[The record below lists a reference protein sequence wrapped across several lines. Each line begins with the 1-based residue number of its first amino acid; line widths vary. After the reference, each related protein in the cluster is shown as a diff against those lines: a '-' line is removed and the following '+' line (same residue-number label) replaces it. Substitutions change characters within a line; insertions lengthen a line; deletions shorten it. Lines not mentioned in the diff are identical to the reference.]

1 MGKRKEI
8 KFLCKDGQTRE
19 GRQDGVM
26 FWIRKDQKRERD
38 GLPAFYVAAND
49 IKGKGRTI
57 YTAGHEY
64 FTLEGAK
71 ELCQQIMAGE
81 ANLAERK
88 ARYAAE
94 DIEKERRAVAA
105 ATEQAKAFRDKLEAA
120 GISYH
125 ELMVLE
131 QAHEDLGNMAR
142 NILLGWENGEGFH
155 MSENTMLVPQI
166 GINMEQATANCEEL
180 AKAIREITAG
190 VLTTVNSF
198 CRWIQR
204 VAAEVA
210 AQQEMETALRW
221 ASVDNRPLYNR
232 YRHTKKKRIRKKYAK
247 RILEWYRTEVAPC

>member
-26 FWIRKDQKRERD
+26 FWIRKDQKREQD

-125 ELMVLE
+125 ELMALE
-131 QAHEDLGNMAR
+131 QAHEDLGNMAH
-142 NILLGWENGEGFH
+142 NILLGWENGEGFR
-155 MSENTMLVPQI
+155 MSENTMLVPQM

-198 CRWIQR
+198 CRWIQQ

>member
-26 FWIRKDQKRERD
+26 FWIRKDQKREQD

-125 ELMVLE
+125 ELMAL
-131 QAHEDLGNMAR
+131 
-142 NILLGWENGEGFH
+142 
-155 MSENTMLVPQI
+155 
-166 GINMEQATANCEEL
+166 EQATANCEEL
-180 AKAIREITAG
+180 AKAIHEITAG

-232 YRHTKKKRIRKKYAK
+232 YRHAKKKRIRKKYAK

>member
-26 FWIRKDQKRERD
+26 FWIRKDQKREQD

-94 DIEKERRAVAA
+94 DMEKERRAVAA
-105 ATEQAKAFRDKLEAA
+105 ATEQAKAFRDKLEAT

-125 ELMVLE
+125 ELLALE
-131 QAHEDLGNMAR
+131 QAHEDLGDMAH
-142 NILLGWENGEGFH
+142 NILLGWENGEGFP
-155 MSENTMLVPQI
+155 N
-166 GINMEQATANCEEL
+166 G
-180 AKAIREITAG
+180 
-190 VLTTVNSF
+190 
-198 CRWIQR
+198 
-204 VAAEVA
+204 
-210 AQQEMETALRW
+210 
-221 ASVDNRPLYNR
+221 
-232 YRHTKKKRIRKKYAK
+232 
-247 RILEWYRTEVAPC
+247 